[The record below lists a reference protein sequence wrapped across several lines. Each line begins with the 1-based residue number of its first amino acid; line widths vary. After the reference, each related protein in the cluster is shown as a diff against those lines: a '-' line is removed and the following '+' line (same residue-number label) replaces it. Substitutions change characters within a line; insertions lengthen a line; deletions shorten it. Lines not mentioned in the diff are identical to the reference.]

1 MTYEE
6 VLANAR
12 REAALIGRNVRV
24 ARAQQGISRRMLAR
38 RAKVEP
44 QTIDKLERGESTFPS
59 VYVVRRVAGALGL
72 TIDKLIR
79 EPLPAR
85 TPRQRRR

>member
-1 MTYEE
+1 MTYAE

-59 VYVVRRVAGALGL
+59 VYVVRRVADALRL
-72 TIDKLIR
+72 TIDQLIR
-79 EPLPAR
+79 EPLPAG